1 MKIYTKTG
9 DKGETSLFA
18 GGRVDKDAPRVE
30 AYGTVDELNACL
42 GMVCAQL
49 ANNDV
54 LECLRRIQTELFDLG
69 ADLATPV
76 AATTRKEIPRAHE
89 AQTLRMEEWI
99 DRYSEELE
107 PLTQFILPSG
117 SLPGATLHFA
127 RTVCR
132 RAERQVVTLSKVE
145 EINAELI
152 RYLNR
157 LSDLLFVLARVVNHR
172 SQIPETTW
180 QP

>member
-1 MKIYTKTG
+1 VKIYTKTG

-49 ANNDV
+49 PNDDV
-54 LECLRRIQTELFDLG
+54 LECLRRVQTELFDLG

-76 AATTRKEIPRAHE
+76 TATTRKEIPRAHE

-99 DRYSEELE
+99 DRYSKELE

-117 SLPGATLHFA
+117 ALPGATLHFA

-132 RAERQVVTLSKVE
+132 RAEREVVTLSKVE
-145 EINAELI
+145 EINPEII